1 MADIKALDVIK
12 EVSLNAQ
19 SYELDQGGEKA
30 FVPSLMNP
38 HNKMKP
44 PRDQSQNEL
53 EILIPLP

>member
-30 FVPSLMNP
+30 FVPSLKNP
-38 HNKMKP
+38 HNKMKL